1 MRSSFNKLFLV
12 CDNFVPVFSGSV
24 DQLESLRSL
33 ERVLLGAFP
42 RAVTRV
48 KITDLTVDAVLVDK
62 ARLVGARDSSRWGC
76 IKWSRIA
83 RLDSALGDGLAGDHV
98 VKVSSSGIA

>member
-12 CDNFVPVFSGSV
+12 CDNFVSVFSSSV
-24 DQLESLRSL
+24 DKLVSLRSL
-33 ERVLLGAFP
+33 ECLLLGAFP

-48 KITDLTVDAVLVDK
+48 EVTNLTIDAVLVDK
-62 ARLVGARDSSRWGC
+62 TRLVGARDSSRWGC

-83 RLDSALGDGLAGDHV
+83 
-98 VKVSSSGIA
+98 